1 MEEERRLAY
10 VAMTRA
16 KQKLY
21 ILTALNRRIYGQWQ
35 NNLPSRFINELPPAN
50 IEICNMAATYFGAA
64 GNYGGSWAEQHRSSS
79 NWYNRSR
86 QTEENVI
93 RDSDRFSYVRDED
106 DGWSGSVWR
115 AKQKARNAAS
125 ATPVGSRVFHE
136 TFGYGKVLKIE
147 GNKLE
152 IWFDQAGHKKLLKD
166 YVRKA

>member
-1 MEEERRLAY
+1 MLEFIVPALQNLLTIENLIWINLGVFFGSVFAAIPGLTVILCIILFLPFTY
-10 VAMTRA
+10 QMTA
-16 KQKLY
+16 IPGMMFL
-21 ILTALNRRIYGQWQ
+21 LGIY
-35 NNLPSRFINELPPAN
+35 
-50 IEICNMAATYFGAA
+50 CA
-64 GNYGGSWAEQHRSSS
+64 GGYGGSWAEQHKSSS

-136 TFGYGKVLKIE
+136 TFG
-147 GNKLE
+147 
-152 IWFDQAGHKKLLKD
+152 
-166 YVRKA
+166 

>member
-1 MEEERRLAY
+1 M
-10 VAMTRA
+10 
-16 KQKLY
+16 
-21 ILTALNRRIYGQWQ
+21 
-35 NNLPSRFINELPPAN
+35 
-50 IEICNMAATYFGAA
+50 
-64 GNYGGSWAEQHRSSS
+64 
-79 NWYNRSR
+79 
-86 QTEENVI
+86 
-93 RDSDRFSYVRDED
+93 RDED

-166 YVRKA
+166 YVKKA